1 MKTLRICPRK
11 LFSAFCVMVLSF
23 ALAAGASLQAAEPN
37 PYARADDTL
46 ITISGT
52 VDSVEPNSFM
62 LDYGDGLVRVD
73 MDDGDRDA
81 DAYKLLKGDK
91 VTVSGIV
98 DDDFFETTTIEA
110 GSVYVENL
118 DTTFF
123 ASAVDEEDYEFFDPS
138 ATPPIVVSQTVVRGT
153 VSKVE
158 GDEFLVNTG
167 LRLIRVDT
175 ESMTY
180 NPLDDEGYLKISKGD
195 RVKVIGRMD
204 TGLFEGR
211 ELRADVVVK
220 LYKS

>member
-1 MKTLRICPRK
+1 MDTPRIDSSK
-11 LFSAFCVMVLSF
+11 MLSTFFAAAVAVAVM
-23 ALAAGASLQAAEPN
+23 AAANLQAAEPN
-37 PYARADDTL
+37 PYTRADDTL
-46 ITISGT
+46 ISISGT

-62 LDYGDGLVRVD
+62 LDYGDGLVRVE

-110 GSVYVENL
+110 GTVYVENL
-118 DTTFF
+118 GTTFF
-123 ASAVDEEDYEFFDPS
+123 SSAVDEEDYEAFDPS
-138 ATPPIVVSQTVVRGT
+138 AVPPIVVSQTVVRGT

-158 GDEFLVNTG
+158 GDEFLVDTG
-167 LRLIRVDT
+167 LRMIRVDT

-180 NPLDDEGYLKISKGD
+180 DPLDDEGYLKIGKGD

-204 TGLFEGR
+204 TDLFEGR
-211 ELRADVVVK
+211 ELKADAIVK
-220 LYKS
+220 LYKN